1 MVSVTE
7 HLQGNRYRNQMIRED
22 FPTALSEQLKEK
34 ESAESRA
41 AMYHDM
47 INQQQ
52 EADAQLARELEEKMR
67 RGGNNNTLEVNDSGA
82 VHLARASVSL
92 SVNIP
97 NLQMNFN
104 KIRNQICRIP

>member
-1 MVSVTE
+1 
-7 HLQGNRYRNQMIRED
+7 MIRED

-52 EADAQLARELEEKMR
+52 EADAQLARELEQRMR
-67 RGGNNNTLEVNDSGA
+67 RGGSNSNTLELQSGA
-82 VHLARASVSL
+82 VHIARP
-92 SVNIP
+92 SVNC
-97 NLQMNFN
+97 Q
-104 KIRNQICRIP
+104 

>member
-1 MVSVTE
+1 
-7 HLQGNRYRNQMIRED
+7 MIRED

-67 RGGNNNTLEVNDSGA
+67 RRGSNNNTLEFTQSGA
-82 VHLARASVSL
+82 DHLVKSSVSIDEY
-92 SVNIP
+92 SKSQ
-97 NLQMNFN
+97 NL
-104 KIRNQICRIP
+104 

>member
-1 MVSVTE
+1 MTKIVSVTE

-67 RGGNNNTLEVNDSGA
+67 RGGSNNNTLEFNQSGA
-82 VHLARASVSL
+82 VHLARS
-92 SVNIP
+92 SVNY
-97 NLQMNFN
+97 
-104 KIRNQICRIP
+104 R